1 MIFKIWTLVIRVHP
15 RSPEVTKVR
24 RFPQTL
30 MFFVK
35 EIFFKRRFSYKK
47 LLIRTHLNIFS
58 KKILIF
64 QKNPKILLRKLAL
77 EFFADICR
85 NFALGI
91 WKALL
96 RALRKATY
104 CVWGYVRS
112 ILISEKPVSQKQK
125 SDFRSKF

>member
-1 MIFKIWTLVIRVHP
+1 MIFKIWSLGIRVHP

-24 RFPQTL
+24 RFRQTL

-35 EIFFKRRFSYKK
+35 EIFFKRRLSYKK
-47 LLIRTHLNIFS
+47 LLIRTHLNIFF

-64 QKNPKILLRKLAL
+64 QKNPKILLRKFAL
-77 EFFADICR
+77 GFFADICR
-85 NFALGI
+85 NFSLGI

-96 RALRKATY
+96 RAFRKATY
-104 CVWGYVRS
+104 CLWGYVRS
-112 ILISEKPVSQKQK
+112 IFISKKPVSQKQK